1 MPFFFVLIVG
11 PPFTAFAAE
20 SEWKNAVEA
29 VKTAVVNVAG
39 ESFDRKTKFHG
50 CGFIVDKSGY
60 IVTTYHV
67 IKSAATL
74 LVTLYDGRVFNAN
87 ILGADPMT
95 DIAVIRINTGGN
107 LPVMKL
113 GDSESLDLSEKVVAF
128 GYRSEQEHM
137 LTTGIVSMRKVSISD
152 IAFIQTDAEINAEN
166 SGGPLINMRGEAV
179 GINTAIIE
187 DKTGKGYAVP
197 INTVRYVMNEL
208 IAKGRVERGWLGVQ
222 IQPLTPELARTLG
235 LAHAEGVMISDITK
249 GSPAE
254 SAGMKKGDIILEL
267 NRMAMSDASA
277 LRSMITSLKPGDN
290 AMFLVFRDG
299 RQKMYISVKLGKMP
313 VVEATKGMSPI
324 VSEKPFPTT
333 KSDVDELPQVKTK
346 PNKNAYA
353 VVIGIEQYRQKL
365 PKADFAAHDAKII
378 SEYLTKTMGYP
389 EENVITLINDRALK
403 SDMEKYFDR
412 WLSNNVEENGRVFIY
427 YSGHGAP
434 NIKNGDAYLVPY
446 DGDPTFIAETGYPM
460 ARLYES
466 LGKLKAKEIIVVLD
480 SCFSGGGGRSVLAKG
495 AKPLVITINAPNIQN
510 NIAVMTAS
518 TGDQISSA
526 YEEKGHGLFT
536 YFLLKGIKT
545 EDVVKTDGSIKMDD
559 LFGYIKPQ
567 VERIAR
573 KQYNNEQ
580 TPQLIGAKRY

>member
-1 MPFFFVLIVG
+1 
-11 PPFTAFAAE
+11 
-20 SEWKNAVEA
+20 
-29 VKTAVVNVAG
+29 
-39 ESFDRKTKFHG
+39 
-50 CGFIVDKSGY
+50 
-60 IVTTYHV
+60 
-67 IKSAATL
+67 
-74 LVTLYDGRVFNAN
+74 
-87 ILGADPMT
+87 
-95 DIAVIRINTGGN
+95 
-107 LPVMKL
+107 
-113 GDSESLDLSEKVVAF
+113 
-128 GYRSEQEHM
+128 
-137 LTTGIVSMRKVSISD
+137 
-152 IAFIQTDAEINAEN
+152 
-166 SGGPLINMRGEAV
+166 
-179 GINTAIIE
+179 
-187 DKTGKGYAVP
+187 
-197 INTVRYVMNEL
+197 MNEL